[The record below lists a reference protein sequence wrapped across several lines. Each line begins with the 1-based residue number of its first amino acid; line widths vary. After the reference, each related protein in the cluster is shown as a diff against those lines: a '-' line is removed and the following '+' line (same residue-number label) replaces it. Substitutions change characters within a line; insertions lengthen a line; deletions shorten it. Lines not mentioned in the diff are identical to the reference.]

1 MGKIYAG
8 TSGWAYAGWKPD
20 FYPAKLASAKFL
32 GYYGTRLN
40 SVELNYTFRRRVTE
54 KLLSGWITA
63 TPADFKFAVK
73 ANQSITHVLR
83 LRDASKATLE
93 FIGSLDPLRDAKKL
107 GPVLFQLPPFLK
119 CDLARLE
126 EFLGGLPRGTRAAME
141 FRHESWF
148 SDDVY
153 KLLRK
158 ANVALCQAE
167 SEKIETPDVT
177 TADYQLFPAA
187 QRGLLGGRPQSAF
200 EKSDGRGRAARRRFR
215 LFQARGHARR
225 RAVRRGPA
233 ERSQAR
239 LNPPRRPIA
248 RRRRLRMPETIEA
261 EQMVANARAGRRDSD
276 TADGGAG
283 LLRRGNSEIFVSRD
297 SGCGTIRAE
306 SESRRLARWRTLLA
320 LVEIACGALIVL
332 GLFTRLAAIPL
343 LIDISVAIAST
354 KIPILLGHGYW
365 RFHLSQLS
373 RHGAWA
379 MFSEARTDFSM
390 LLGLVFLLIVGAGP
404 LSLDARR

>member
-1 MGKIYAG
+1 LGKIYAG

-54 KLLSGWITA
+54 KLLSGWIAA

-93 FIGSLDPLRDAKKL
+93 FIGSLDPLRDAGKL

-153 KLLRK
+153 KLLRE

-167 SEKIETPDVT
+167 SDKIETPDVA
-177 TADYQLFPAA
+177 TADYRYFRL
-187 QRGLLGGRPQSAF
+187 RKEDYSAGAR
-200 EKSDGRGRAARRRFR
+200 KALSRKVGDAARESDVFVY
-215 LFQARGHARR
+215 FKH
-225 RAVRRGPA
+225 
-233 ERSQAR
+233 EDT
-239 LNPPRRPIA
+239 
-248 RRRRLRMPETIEA
+248 PE
-261 EQMVANARAGRRDSD
+261 
-276 TADGGAG
+276 
-283 LLRRGNSEIFVSRD
+283 
-297 SGCGTIRAE
+297 
-306 SESRRLARWRTLLA
+306 
-320 LVEIACGALIVL
+320 GALY
-332 GLFTRLAAIPL
+332 AEAL
-343 LIDISVAIAST
+343 L
-354 KIPILLGHGYW
+354 K
-365 RFHLSQLS
+365 
-373 RHGAWA
+373 
-379 MFSEARTDFSM
+379 
-390 LLGLVFLLIVGAGP
+390 
-404 LSLDARR
+404 DAKPA